1 MDDADR
7 DAVEELMEKYIKWFN
22 EYKEII
28 GLAIALILFFIH
40 LRSDVKLM
48 QYVQAQHES
57 QIKEL
62 VHNQNVTLRII
73 ATHVDRKE

>member
-1 MDDADR
+1 MKKCID
-7 DAVEELMEKYIKWFN
+7 LFN

-40 LRSDVKLM
+40 LHSDVKMM
-48 QYVQAQHES
+48 QYIQNQHEA

-62 VHNQNVTLRII
+62 QHNENVAFQVI
-73 ATHVDRKE
+73 AKHINGN